1 MQLPLKNGKTETQ
14 MTCLHL
20 SSTTMNYD
28 KLEIQTWTTIYA
40 MENETNHPS
49 FLKFSE
55 NISEKVSWLG

>member
-1 MQLPLKNGKTETQ
+1 
-14 MTCLHL
+14 
-20 SSTTMNYD
+20 MNYD

-40 MENETNHPS
+40 MENETNHSS

>member
-49 FLKFSE
+49 FLKFS
-55 NISEKVSWLG
+55 